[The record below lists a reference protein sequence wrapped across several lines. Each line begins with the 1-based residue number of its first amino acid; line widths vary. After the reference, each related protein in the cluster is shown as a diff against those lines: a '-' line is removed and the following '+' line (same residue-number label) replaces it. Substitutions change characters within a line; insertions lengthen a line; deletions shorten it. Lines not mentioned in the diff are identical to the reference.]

1 MDVITTHINADFDC
15 LGGMIAAKKLYPK
28 AEMVFAGAQERSLR
42 EFFLKSASYAYAF
55 KRAKDIDFSAIKR
68 LILVD
73 VRQADRIGPFGEV
86 AQREGCR
93 TAYLRSSP
101 GWRRQ
106 SAGSPGVHVEPVG
119 STVTVFCRLFKER
132 NIHPNSDEATL
143 MMLGLYEDT
152 GNLMFSSTTV
162 QDYHAAAFLLEH
174 GAHLDAVADFL
185 TYEMTPEQVSLLHEL
200 LAGRTVLNVHGY
212 DISIAHA
219 SVDHFIGDL
228 AVLTHKLRDM
238 ENLRALIVVVRMG
251 DRVFM
256 VGRSRL
262 PEVHVGNILSEFGGG
277 GHAFAA
283 SAAVRGQT
291 LVQVLEKLNSALRR
305 HVNPRVEARH
315 LMSYPVKTVAREAT
329 IEEVRLFLTRY
340 NINAAPVVDS
350 SGVVGIITRQMVERA
365 AHHGLGE
372 VAASEYMESDFSTV
386 EPQTPIEALQDL
398 IVGRNQRFVP
408 VLSDD
413 KLVGAITRTDLLRY
427 MVDRGP
433 RGERSREPD
442 AGQGTA
448 DLKKREIVRMLREQL
463 PAPVMEL
470 LEEFGRTADQQK
482 LKVFAVGGFVR
493 DLLLQEPNLDLDIV
507 VEGDGIAFAEAF
519 ARRHDCRVRSH
530 DKFNT
535 AVIVFPDEF
544 KVDVA
549 STRVE
554 YYLEPAA
561 LPKVETASL
570 KLDLYRRDF
579 TINTLAIELNSA
591 RFGELLDFF
600 GGLRDLRDKVIR
612 VLHNLSFVEDPTR
625 VFRAVRFE
633 QRLDFQIGKQTE
645 HLIRSAVEM
654 GFLDRIGGPR
664 LLNELIHILEEA
676 RPYPAV
682 ARLEKF
688 DLLKFLHP
696 GLKIDEDTEDIF
708 ERAGRALNWYE
719 LLYTGKPCLSWPVYF
734 LALAQYLD
742 DDAVRG
748 LCERLGIPGRLRP
761 IFQEQRL
768 MAHGILHRLRAC
780 FRRRKKRPANSELY
794 EWLSPFDTE
803 VLLYL
808 MARLENEEIRSWISL
823 FVTRMRDLKPLLD
836 GNDLRGLGVEPG
848 PRYRDIL
855 HHLLLARLDGKVTER
870 EQEIEF
876 VRRRYLRAGNPPEKS
891 NEHGSH

>member
-55 KRAKDIDFSAIKR
+55 KRVKDIDLEAIDR

-73 VRQADRIGPFGEV
+73 VRQAERIGPFGEV
-86 AQREGCR
+86 ALREGVELHI
-93 TAYLRSSP
+93 YDHHP
-101 GWRRQ
+101 G
-106 SAGSPGVHVEPVG
+106 GEGNLKGTLEIVEPVG

-132 NIHPNSDEATL
+132 GIHPTSDEATL

-162 QDYHAAAFLLEH
+162 EDYHAAAFLLEH
-174 GAHLDAVADFL
+174 GGNLDAVADFL
-185 TYEMTPEQVSLLHEL
+185 TYEMTAEQVALLHEL
-200 LAGRTVLNVHGY
+200 LASRTVLNVHGF
-212 DISIAHA
+212 DVSIAHA

-238 ENLRALIVVVRMG
+238 ENLRALIVAVRMG

-262 PEVHVGNILSEFGGG
+262 PEVHVGEILSEFGGG

-291 LVQVLEKLNSALRR
+291 LVQVLERLNKVLPR

-315 LMSYPVKTVAREAT
+315 LMSYPVKTVGRDT
-329 IEEVRLFLTRY
+329 PIEEVRGFLTRY
-340 NINAAPVVDS
+340 NINAAPVMDAER
-350 SGVVGIITRQMVERA
+350 VVGIITRQMVEKA
-365 AHHGLGE
+365 AHHGLGD
-372 VAASEYMESDFSTV
+372 VATEEYMEGDFATV
-386 EPQTPIEALQDL
+386 GPSAPVDELQEL

-408 VLSDD
+408 VLADER
-413 KLVGAITRTDLLRY
+413 LVGAVTRTDLLRY

-433 RGERSREPD
+433 RGERRQEPET
-442 AGQGTA
+442 GQGAT
-448 DLKKREIVRMLREQL
+448 DLKKREVARLIREQL
-463 PAPVMEL
+463 PGRVGAL
-470 LEEFGRTADQQK
+470 LHDFGRIADDQG

-493 DLLLQEPNLDLDIV
+493 DLLLGEPNLDLDIV

-519 ARRHDCRVRSH
+519 SREQTCRVRSH
-530 DKFNT
+530 EKFGT
-535 AVIVFPDEF
+535 AVIVFPDGF

-561 LPKVETASL
+561 LPTVETASL

-579 TINTLAIELNSA
+579 TINTLAIVLNSA
-591 RFGELLDFF
+591 RFGELLDYF
-600 GGLRDLRDKVIR
+600 GGLRDLREKAIR

-633 QRLDFQIGKQTE
+633 QRLGFTIGKQTE
-645 HLIRSAVEM
+645 HLIRSAVRM

-664 LLNELIHILEEA
+664 LLNEIIHILEEP
-676 RPYPAV
+676 RPYPAI
-682 ARLEKF
+682 ARLEELELIKF
-688 DLLKFLHP
+688 VHP
-696 GLKIDEDTEDIF
+696 ALDIAGDTDEIL
-708 ERAGRALNWYE
+708 ERAMRALNWYE
-719 LLYTGKPCLSWPVYF
+719 LLYTGQPCHGWMVYF
-734 LALAQYLD
+734 LCLIRDLD
-742 DDAVRG
+742 EDAVNG
-748 LCERLGIPGRLRP
+748 ICERLAIPARHRP
-761 IFQEQRL
+761 LFTEQR
-768 MAHGILHRLRAC
+768 RLAQGVLQRLQA
-780 FRRRKKRPANSELY
+780 FARRKLKRPQNSEIHR
-794 EWLSPFDTE
+794 WLLPLDTE

-808 MARLENEEIRSWISL
+808 MARLENEEARSWISL
-823 FVTRMRDLKPLLD
+823 FVTRLRDQKTLLSGDDLKS
-836 GNDLRGLGVEPG
+836 LGVPPG
-848 PRYRDIL
+848 PRYREIL
-855 HHLLLARLDGKVTER
+855 DELLQAQLDGKVATR
-870 EQEIEF
+870 EQELEF
-876 VRRRYLRAGNPPEKS
+876 VARKYLKNGKPSRYRG
-891 NEHGSH
+891 

>member
-55 KRAKDIDFSAIKR
+55 KRAKDIDFSAINR

-86 AQREGCR
+86 AQREGVEVHI
-93 TAYLRSSP
+93 YDHHPGGEGNLR
-101 GWRRQ
+101 
-106 SAGSPGVHVEPVG
+106 GVVEHVEPVG
-119 STVTVFCRLFKER
+119 STVTVFCKLFKER
-132 NIHPNSDEATL
+132 GIHPSSDEATL

-200 LAGRTVLNVHGY
+200 IAGRTVLNVHGY
-212 DISIAHA
+212 DVSIAHA
-219 SVDHFIGDL
+219 TVDHFIGDL

-251 DRVFM
+251 DRIFM

-262 PEVHVGNILSEFGGG
+262 PEVHVGEILSEFGGG

-291 LVQVLEKLNSALRR
+291 LVQVLEKLNSVLPR
-305 HVNPRVEARH
+305 HINPRVEARH
-315 LMSYPVKTVAREAT
+315 LMSYPVKTVDCNAT
-329 IEEVRLFLTRY
+329 IEEVRTFLTRY
-340 NINAAPVVDS
+340 NINAAPVVDAG
-350 SGVVGIITRQMVERA
+350 GVVGIITRQMVERA
-365 AHHGLGE
+365 AHHGLGH
-372 VAASEYMESDFSTV
+372 VAGSEYMESDFSTV
-386 EPQTPIEALQDL
+386 ALHTPIEELQEL

-408 VLSDD
+408 VLEAGE
-413 KLVGAITRTDLLRY
+413 LVGAITRTDLLRY

-433 RGERSREPD
+433 RGERNREPD
-442 AGQGTA
+442 ASRGAA

-463 PAPVMEL
+463 PSRVFAL
-470 LEEFGRTADQQK
+470 LEEFGRTADALG

-493 DLLLQEPNLDLDIV
+493 DLLLEEPNLDLDIV

-519 ARRHDCRVRSH
+519 ARSHDCRVRSH
-530 DKFNT
+530 EKFNT
-535 AVIVFPDEF
+535 AVIVLPDDF

-561 LPKVETASL
+561 LPSVEIASL

-579 TINTLAIELNSA
+579 TINTLAIVLNSGS
-591 RFGELLDFF
+591 FGELLDFF
-600 GGLRDLRDKVIR
+600 GGLRDLRERAIR

-633 QRLDFQIGKQTE
+633 QRLGFQIGKQTE
-645 HLIRSAVEM
+645 HLIRSAVDM
-654 GFLDRIGGPR
+654 GFLVRIGGPR
-664 LLNELIHILEEA
+664 LLNEIIHILEEA
-676 RPYPAV
+676 RPYPAI
-682 ARLEKF
+682 ARLDKF
-688 DLLKFLHP
+688 DLLKFMHP
-696 GLKIDEDTEDIF
+696 ALVIDDDTEDVF

-719 LLYTGKPCLSWPVYF
+719 LLYTGKPCQVWPVHF
-734 LALAQYLD
+734 LGLIRDLD
-742 DDAVRG
+742 ADAVKG
-748 LCERLGIPGRLRP
+748 LCERLGVPGRLRP
-761 IFQEQRL
+761 LFQEQRL
-768 MAHGILHRLRAC
+768 MAHSILQRLLTCA
-780 FRRRKKRPANSELY
+780 RRRKKRPANSELY
-794 EWLSPFDTE
+794 QWLAPFDTE

-808 MARLENEEIRSWISL
+808 MARLEHEEIRSWISL
-823 FVTRMRDLKPLLD
+823 FVTRMRDLKPVLG
-836 GNDLRGLGVEPG
+836 GNDLRALGVPPG

-855 HHLLLARLDGKVTER
+855 QQLLLARLDGKVADR
-870 EQEIEF
+870 EQETNY
-876 VRRRYLRAGNPPEKS
+876 VRNHFLRTGRSQN
-891 NEHGSH
+891 HHH